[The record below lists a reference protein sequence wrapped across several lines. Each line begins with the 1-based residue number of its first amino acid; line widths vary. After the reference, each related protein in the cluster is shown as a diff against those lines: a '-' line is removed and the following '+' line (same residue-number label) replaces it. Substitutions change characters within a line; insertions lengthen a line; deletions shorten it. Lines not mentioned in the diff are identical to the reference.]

1 MLELAGF
8 ERAQRLS
15 RPSELEA
22 NFGLAVT
29 MVDVRRSID
38 FENSIA
44 FTPVV
49 QVYRRKGW
57 NRRDRTHKLGTKTR
71 VRRRH
76 GTSRAEEWRPVE
88 ANVINRVRQLHTITH
103 GLVLQ
108 GGERVLGDRRKSTA
122 PIHPWSYRKGKASA
136 TRSVTA
142 PPSKLTQKHAKI
154 HPSEERQSSCT

>member
-22 NFGLAVT
+22 NFSLAT
-29 MVDVRRSID
+29 YVDRSTLRIQSHSPLWCR
-38 FENSIA
+38 FYN
-44 FTPVV
+44 
-49 QVYRRKGW
+49 RKGW
-57 NRRDRTHKLGTKTR
+57 YRRDRTHRLGTKTR
-71 VRRRH
+71 IRRRH

-88 ANVINRVRQLHTITH
+88 VKVINRVRQLHTITH

-108 GGERVLGDRRKSTA
+108 GGERVLGDRLKSTA

-136 TRSVTA
+136 TRSLTA